1 MLGSCSV
8 PWERFRV
15 TWQILKRE
23 FEIDSEEHW
32 CSKNVNLTVTP
43 GQECDVLKVPRGGG
57 IWRHILKYGLD
68 WICKT
73 RTGFVKRGFVKH
85 GFVKHGFVKHG
96 FVKHGF
102 VKHGF
107 VKHGF
112 VATNSNTENY
122 PCLISF
128 LRPSALFFTCLLDAE
143 YSLFH
148 VIELTEKARSRYV
161 QLL

>member
-1 MLGSCSV
+1 MHNYEEKAGIKKGNAPKSSKSCVRSA
-8 PWERFRV
+8 PLNW
-15 TWQILKRE
+15 
-23 FEIDSEEHW
+23 
-32 CSKNVNLTVTP
+32 
-43 GQECDVLKVPRGGG
+43 
-57 IWRHILKYGLD
+57 HIVKHGLD

-73 RTGFVKRGFVKH
+73 RTGFVKHGFVKDGFVKHRFVKH
-85 GFVKHGFVKHG
+85 GFVE
-96 FVKHGF
+96 HGF

-148 VIELTEKARSRYV
+148 VFKLTENARSRYV